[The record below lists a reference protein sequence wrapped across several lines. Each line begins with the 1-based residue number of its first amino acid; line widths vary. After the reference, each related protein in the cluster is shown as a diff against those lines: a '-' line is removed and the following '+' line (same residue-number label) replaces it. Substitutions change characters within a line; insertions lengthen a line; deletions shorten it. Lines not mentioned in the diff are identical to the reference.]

1 VHVLKRILRRP
12 ASQAVLAQAVGLY
25 LSFALRTTRWTLIGA
40 ENLEP
45 HALGAPA
52 IMAAWHER
60 LPLMPM
66 QWLMIRRW
74 KHGKGLCSRV
84 HILVSHSR
92 DGRFIAAVVRRF
104 GIDVAL
110 GSSSRGGAVAMRH
123 LVGLIAGGDHIGITP
138 DGPRGPRR
146 QAAAGVAQL
155 AALSRVPVL
164 PCAAQSSSHWVLHTW
179 DHMVVPRPF
188 GRAVI
193 VCGPTIRVPRTGW
206 RDAVP
211 AIEVALTDAADR
223 ADLWCKSDRRGRH

>member
-1 VHVLKRILRRP
+1 MVLKRMMRHP
-12 ASQAVLAQAVGLY
+12 AFQAVFAQVIGLY

-45 HALGAPA
+45 HALGTPA

-74 KHGKGLCSRV
+74 KHGKGRCSHV

-92 DGRFIAAVVRRF
+92 DGRFIAAIVRRF

-110 GSSSRGGAVAMRH
+110 GSSSRGGPAAMRH
-123 LVGLIAGGDHIGITP
+123 LVRLIGGGAHVGITP

-146 QAAAGVAQL
+146 HAASGVAQL
-155 AALSRVPVL
+155 AALSHAPIL
-164 PCAAQSSSHWVLHTW
+164 PCAAQTTSRWVLHTW
-179 DHMVVPRPF
+179 DHMIIPRPF
-188 GRAVI
+188 GRAVV
-193 VCGPTIRVPRTGW
+193 VCGPVIRVPRTGW

-211 AIEVALTDAADR
+211 AVEMALTAVADCADR
-223 ADLWCKSDRRGRH
+223 LCEVDGRNLV